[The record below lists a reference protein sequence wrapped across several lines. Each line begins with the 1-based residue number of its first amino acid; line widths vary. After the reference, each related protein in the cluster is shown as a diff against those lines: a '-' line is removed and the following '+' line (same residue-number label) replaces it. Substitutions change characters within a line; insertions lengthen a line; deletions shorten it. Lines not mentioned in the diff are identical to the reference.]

1 MSLLWRGGVLL
12 LWFDM
17 IQRQASLLRD
27 SPLLTGRSLIKRS
40 RERSIYS
47 SVESLQTSHLYICF
61 PLVFGGVQIWQH
73 SYGCVSAWLMNESE
87 LLLVSV
93 GPAQPSVR
101 VTRPKCHILWWWGA
115 TGRLCGAVFVA
126 HQHVTASAAT
136 RSNPPPGSCSC
147 TVELH
152 DYTLEL
158 GPTTSLK
165 YPNIFFT

>member
-47 SVESLQTSHLYICF
+47 SVESLQTSHFYIYICF

-93 GPAQPSVR
+93 GPAQPWPASGSLGLN
-101 VTRPKCHILWWWGA
+101 VTFSGGGAPRGGCVVLCLLLTNMLQHQQQPGA
-115 TGRLCGAVFVA
+115 TLRPGAA
-126 HQHVTASAAT
+126 PAPW
-136 RSNPPPGSCSC
+136 N
-147 TVELH
+147 
-152 DYTLEL
+152 
-158 GPTTSLK
+158 
-165 YPNIFFT
+165 FTIIHLN

>member
-47 SVESLQTSHLYICF
+47 SGESLQTSHFYICF
-61 PLVFGGVQIWQH
+61 FPLVSGGDGVQIWQH

-87 LLLVSV
+87 LLVSV
-93 GPAQPSVR
+93 SPAQASVR

-115 TGRLCGAVFVA
+115 TTRGARLLCLLLTNMLQHQQQPGA
-126 HQHVTASAAT
+126 TLRPGAAPAPW
-136 RSNPPPGSCSC
+136 N
-147 TVELH
+147 
-152 DYTLEL
+152 
-158 GPTTSLK
+158 
-165 YPNIFFT
+165 FTIIHLT

>member
-47 SVESLQTSHLYICF
+47 SGESLQTSHFYICF
-61 PLVFGGVQIWQH
+61 PLVSGGVQIWQH

-93 GPAQPSVR
+93 SPAQASVR

-115 TGRLCGAVFVA
+115 TGRLCSAVWCCVCCSPTCYSISSN
-126 HQHVTASAAT
+126 QEQPSA
-136 RSNPPPGSCSC
+136 R
-147 TVELH
+147 ELLLH
-152 DYTLEL
+152 RGTSRLYT
-158 GPTTSLK
+158 
-165 YPNIFFT
+165 

>member
-17 IQRQASLLRD
+17 IQRQASLLKD
-27 SPLLTGRSLIKRS
+27 SSLLTGRSLIKWS
-40 RERSIYS
+40 RERSIYLS
-47 SVESLQTSHLYICF
+47 GESLQTSHFYICF

-93 GPAQPSVR
+93 SPGQASVR

-115 TGRLCGAVFVA
+115 TGRLCSVVLLCLLLTNMLQHQQQPGA
-126 HQHVTASAAT
+126 TLRPGAAPAPW
-136 RSNPPPGSCSC
+136 N
-147 TVELH
+147 
-152 DYTLEL
+152 
-158 GPTTSLK
+158 
-165 YPNIFFT
+165 FTIIHLN

>member
-47 SVESLQTSHLYICF
+47 SGESLQTSHFYICF
-61 PLVFGGVQIWQH
+61 PLVSGGVQIWQH

-87 LLLVSV
+87 LLVSV
-93 GPAQPSVR
+93 SPAQASVR

-115 TGRLCGAVFVA
+115 TTRGGCVVLWLCLLLTNMLQHQQQPGATLRPGARDSTHDFN
-126 HQHVTASAAT
+126 T
-136 RSNPPPGSCSC
+136 RSGG
-147 TVELH
+147 
-152 DYTLEL
+152 TL
-158 GPTTSLK
+158 
-165 YPNIFFT
+165 

>member
-47 SVESLQTSHLYICF
+47 SGESLQTSHFYICF
-61 PLVFGGVQIWQH
+61 PLVSGGVQIWQH

-93 GPAQPSVR
+93 SPAQASVR

-115 TGRLCGAVFVA
+115 TGRLLLLCLLLTNMLQHQQQPGA
-126 HQHVTASAAT
+126 TLRPGAAPAPW
-136 RSNPPPGSCSC
+136 N
-147 TVELH
+147 
-152 DYTLEL
+152 
-158 GPTTSLK
+158 
-165 YPNIFFT
+165 FTIIHLN